1 MLDLL
6 AEFDLD
12 CILAFFIV
20 FYIFCMVIEAF
31 ILSGESG
38 GFKDDELEIG
48 LLYISFVG
56 EEGVNA
62 SS

>member
-6 AEFDLD
+6 AEFYLYR
-12 CILAFFIV
+12 ILAFFIGFSILCV
-20 FYIFCMVIEAF
+20 VIEVF
-31 ILSGESG
+31 ILSGESVDL
-38 GFKDDELEIG
+38 KDDELEIG
-48 LLYISFVG
+48 ILYISFVG